1 MSDLSKIHLLKV
13 FGAATPMGLLGGYS
27 FFMLEALLLQNKWQ
41 AIIQAIAYSVL
52 LSGLYV
58 LVLYMLKDKE
68 ILQLSDTLLRRIKR

>member
-1 MSDLSKIHLLKV
+1 
-13 FGAATPMGLLGGYS
+13 MGLLGGYS